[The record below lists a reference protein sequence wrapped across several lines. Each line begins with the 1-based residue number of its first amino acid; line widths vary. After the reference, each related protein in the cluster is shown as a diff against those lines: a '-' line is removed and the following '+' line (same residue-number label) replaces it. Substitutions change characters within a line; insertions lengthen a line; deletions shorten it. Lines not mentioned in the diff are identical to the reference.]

1 LPGRVWAS
9 RKPEYIPDVTQDPNF
24 PRASVA
30 ARDGLRAAFAFPILL
45 GSEVLGVIDFVSR
58 DIRQPDQDL
67 LDTMAAIGSQIGQF
81 IERKGAEQAL
91 HQAQA
96 QLTHLARVMTMGEL
110 TASIAHEINQPLA
123 ALATNAGAGL
133 RWLAREPPDLD
144 EARACLQRMI
154 HDSHRTGDVVTRIRS
169 LIKKSPPVKTSLDL
183 NDAIHEVLALI
194 APEARRHAVLV
205 QAELADRL
213 PPVRGDRVQL
223 QQVIL
228 NLAMN
233 AIDAMKDVAD
243 RPRALWIRSH
253 AHEVGAVL
261 VAVED
266 TGIGLDAKNLER
278 VFEAFYTTKAEG
290 MGMGLS
296 ISRSIIAAHGGQLW
310 PSANDEHGATFQF
323 TLPAEDAYDRDTA
336 EVRTGAGLSA

>member
-1 LPGRVWAS
+1 VL
-9 RKPEYIPDVTQDPNF
+9 I
-24 PRASVA
+24 
-30 ARDGLRAAFAFPILL
+30 
-45 GSEVLGVIDFVSR
+45 GSTCFDESR
-58 DIRQPDQDL
+58 DQGVSFVLDL
-67 LDTMAAIGSQIGQF
+67 T
-81 IERKGAEQAL
+81 ERKRAEQAL
-91 HQAQA
+91 RQAQA
-96 QLTHLARVMTMGEL
+96 ELAHVTRLMTMGEL
-110 TASIAHEINQPLA
+110 TTSIAHEINQPLA
-123 ALATNAGAGL
+123 ALATNSSAGL
-133 RWLAREPPDLD
+133 RWLAQEPPRLD
-144 EARACLQRMI
+144 EARACLQRMFR
-154 HDSHRTGDVVTRIRS
+154 DSHRAGDIITRIRS

-183 NDAIHEVLALI
+183 NDAIQEVLAI
-194 APEARRHAVLV
+194 VNPEARRHAVLV

-233 AIDAMKDVAD
+233 GIDAMKDVAD
-243 RPRALWIRSH
+243 RPRELWIRSH

-266 TGIGLDAKNLER
+266 NGTGLDAKNVER

-310 PSANDEHGATFQF
+310 PSTNGEHGTTFQF
-323 TLPAEDAYDRDTA
+323 ILPTEETDNRGIA
-336 EVRTGAGLSA
+336 EVRTGAGLAA

>member
-1 LPGRVWAS
+1 
-9 RKPEYIPDVTQDPNF
+9 
-24 PRASVA
+24 
-30 ARDGLRAAFAFPILL
+30 
-45 GSEVLGVIDFVSR
+45 VL
-58 DIRQPDQDL
+58 DL
-67 LDTMAAIGSQIGQF
+67 T
-81 IERKGAEQAL
+81 ERKQAEQAL
-91 HQAQA
+91 RQAQA
-96 QLTHLARVMTMGEL
+96 QLTHLARVMTIGEL

-123 ALATNAGAGL
+123 ALATNSGAGL

-144 EARACLQRMI
+144 EARACFQRMLR
-154 HDSHRTGDVVTRIRS
+154 DSHRAGDVITRIRS

-183 NDAIHEVLALI
+183 NDAIHEVLSLI

-205 QAELADRL
+205 QPDLADRL

-233 AIDAMKDVAD
+233 GIDAMKDVAD

-253 AHEVGAVL
+253 SHEVGTVL
-261 VAVED
+261 VAVQD
-266 TGIGLDAKNLER
+266 TGIGLDAKNHER

-296 ISRSIIAAHGGQLW
+296 ISRAIIAAHGGQLW
-310 PSANDEHGATFQF
+310 PSANAEHGATFQF
-323 TLPAEDAYDRDTA
+323 TLPTEDTYDQDTA
-336 EVRTGAGLSA
+336 EERTGAGLAA